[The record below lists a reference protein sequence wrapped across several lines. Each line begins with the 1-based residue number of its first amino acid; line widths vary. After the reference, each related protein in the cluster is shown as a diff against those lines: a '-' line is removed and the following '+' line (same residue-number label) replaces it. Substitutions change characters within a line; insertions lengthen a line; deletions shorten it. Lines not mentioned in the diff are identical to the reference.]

1 MSPIASKLILTLYN
15 SKVLEATDK
24 LEDAKAWATEILGD
38 QNSAKYYL
46 SQENFVVAYKN
57 NDSFSFL
64 IDRDSLYSQM
74 YGPNAYFDDRCLWL
88 SVTGSET
95 DLAGKMKRGRGFQ
108 FWEVLTSKNNVPIEL
123 IDDAQEI
130 NAIIDE
136 HAPDSSVRP
145 GDPEELFWGGI
156 RNELGELAALA
167 VLVKWQSGFHVMA
180 SVATRSQ
187 DREKGYGPIPAETLS
202 HGSVPIL
209 ETPLAREFG
218 RSQFVVSAFEP
229 PNQGNL
235 TCPPWVCPAKITSS

>member
-167 VLVKWQSGFHVMA
+167 VLVKWQSGFHVMS
-180 SVATRSQ
+180 SVVTRLQ
-187 DREKGYGPIPAETLS
+187 DRGKGYATQLSEGMISHAFSLGIREIGLGVRTENISAQRVYEKAGFKKLAEFINY
-202 HGSVPIL
+202 G
-209 ETPLAREFG
+209 RE
-218 RSQFVVSAFEP
+218 
-229 PNQGNL
+229 
-235 TCPPWVCPAKITSS
+235 

>member
-46 SQENFVVAYKN
+46 SPENFIVAYKN

-187 DREKGYGPIPAETLS
+187 DREKGYGTQLVLGMISRAHSLGIREIGLGVRTENISAQRVYEKAGFKKLAEFINY
-202 HGSVPIL
+202 G
-209 ETPLAREFG
+209 RE
-218 RSQFVVSAFEP
+218 
-229 PNQGNL
+229 
-235 TCPPWVCPAKITSS
+235 

>member
-167 VLVKWQSGFHVMA
+167 VLVKWQSGFHVMS
-180 SVATRSQ
+180 SVVTRLQ
-187 DREKGYGPIPAETLS
+187 DRGKGYATQLSEGMISHAFSLGIREIGLGVRTENISAQRVYEKAGFKNLAEFINY
-202 HGSVPIL
+202 V
-209 ETPLAREFG
+209 RE
-218 RSQFVVSAFEP
+218 
-229 PNQGNL
+229 
-235 TCPPWVCPAKITSS
+235 